1 MRAESPAAAEHWV
14 EVLNRIRTLKDE
26 TEEDRDSVSEQ
37 RQYPAHTHVLAPCH
51 RAVARKNPPPTPR
64 AKRETKE
71 RRKREERETVR
82 VGGVIELPFR
92 LAGT

>member
-1 MRAESPAAAEHWV
+1 MRAESPAAAQHWV
-14 EVLNRIRTLKDE
+14 EVLNRIRTLKDD

-37 RQYPAHTHVLAPCH
+37 QQYPAHTHILAPCH
-51 RAVARKNPPPTPR
+51 RAVARKNPPSTPR

-71 RRKREERETVR
+71 RRKREERETAR
-82 VGGVIELPFR
+82 LGGIIELPFR